1 MAKKVGLISLGC
13 PKNTVD
19 SETMLGRLQAAGL
32 EIGAGLDDADVLIVN
47 TCGFKQDAAQ
57 ESVDAL
63 LEAVEWKRRRPGRSV
78 VAAGCLVQRYGPE
91 LARQIEGL
99 DTLIGVGQY
108 DDIAAMLA
116 PGDAPLVRIGP
127 PRAIPAEQGPRVL
140 ATPPWTAYVR
150 ISDGC
155 DYRCSFCTIPSIR
168 GDHVSRPVEAIVREV
183 EGLAANGVRE
193 VVLVAQDTMRYGWDI
208 YGTLALPR
216 LLKALAAVDGL
227 DWIRIMY
234 AFPATVTDA
243 VIEAVASEPKVCK
256 YLDIPLQHADR
267 GVLQAMNRPGDGARY
282 LTLIERFRSA
292 CPDIAIRSTFIV
304 GHPGETPAAF
314 ATLKSFL
321 ADAELDRVGV
331 FTFCREEGTPAAK
344 QPGQVP
350 GSVGVAR
357 RDELM
362 RWQAAISRRRNAR
375 LVGRTLQVLVENETG
390 HGLFEGRSQRDAPG
404 IDGVVR
410 IASGGI
416 CPGDM
421 IPVEI
426 TSSDVHDLHGRV
438 AAPAGDNRMMGGG
451 RARGPREETRNW
463 PSPH

>member
-19 SETMLGRLQAAGL
+19 SETMLGRLKAAGL
-32 EIGAGLDDADVLIVN
+32 EIGASLDDADVLIVN
-47 TCGFKQDAAQ
+47 TCGFKEDAAQ

-78 VAAGCLVQRYGPE
+78 VAAGCLVQRYGAE
-91 LARQIEGL
+91 LADEIEGL
-99 DTLIGVGQY
+99 DTLVGVGQY
-108 DDIAAMLA
+108 DDIAAMLT
-116 PGDAPLVRIGP
+116 PSGGPLVRIGP
-127 PRAIPAEQGPRVL
+127 PRPIPAELGPRVL

-183 EGLAANGVRE
+183 EGLVANGVRE
-193 VVLVAQDTMRYGWDI
+193 AVLVAQDSMRYGWDI

-216 LLKALAAVDGL
+216 LLKALAAIDGL

-267 GVLQAMNRPGDGARY
+267 GVLKAMNRPGDGLRY
-282 LTLIERFRSA
+282 LSLIEKFRAA

-314 ATLKSFL
+314 RALKSFL

-331 FTFCREEGTPAAK
+331 FTFCREEGTPSAE
-344 QPGQVP
+344 QPNQVP
-350 GSVGVAR
+350 ARVAAER
-357 RDELM
+357 RAELM

-375 LVGRTLQVLVENETG
+375 LVGRTLEVLVEREAG
-390 HGLFEGRSQRDAPG
+390 PGRVEGRSYRDAPE
-404 IDGVVR
+404 IDGMVR
-410 IASGGI
+410 VASGGVR
-416 CPGDM
+416 PGDM

-426 TSSDVHDLHGRV
+426 TSADAHDLEGRMV
-438 AAPAGDNRMMGGG
+438 APA
-451 RARGPREETRNW
+451 
-463 PSPH
+463 